1 MKTTLIGTI
10 LEVLKGLLFGALAAV
25 IGYAKQEEPGK
36 WEFGK
41 LIKTM
46 VIGGITTGLLRGT
59 GMPLSEIAVAISNYL
74 ASEGVVLGP
83 VVVEVFLT
91 TMIVIFADQIV
102 KILVRRTDLVTL
114 FDKLKAFLAKYWT
127 K

>member
-1 MKTTLIGTI
+1 MIGTI
-10 LEVLKGLLFGALAAV
+10 LVILKGLLFGGLAAV
-25 IGYAKQEEPGK
+25 IGYAKQEEPDK

-46 VIGGITTGLLRGT
+46 IIGAVTTGVLKGT
-59 GMPLSEIAVAISNYL
+59 GMPLSELAVAISNYL

-91 TMIVIFADQIV
+91 TMIIIFADQIV

-114 FDKLKAFLAKYWT
+114 FDKLKAFVTKYWAA